1 MVKETATKSDDF
13 YCPVYDGYISE
24 YDCCEICCGAI
35 DGRIPNDGIPELM
48 DIKIITQ
55 RRQWCLDCVRNK
67 LALREAQIFRDE
79 QAKYEIKPGDRI
91 KVSDIVDYRFWTD
104 YNGNTVS
111 VSVDFETADDFHYD
125 LKMDDWHEF
134 QTKVLKVAN
143 SSINTTTTTE
153 AFKEFFEN
161 NTDLFDF
168 EEVLKSNG
176 IIYGKIAYY

>member
-1 MVKETATKSDDF
+1 
-13 YCPVYDGYISE
+13 
-24 YDCCEICCGAI
+24 
-35 DGRIPNDGIPELM
+35 M
-48 DIKIITQ
+48 DIKVITE
-55 RRQWCLDCVRNK
+55 RRQGCLDCVRNTW
-67 LALREAQIFRDE
+67 AQREAQIFRE
-79 QAKYEIKPGDRI
+79 ERAKFEKKPGDRI

-125 LKMDDWHEF
+125 LEMEAWHKF
-134 QTKVLKVAN
+134 QTKVLKVTN

-168 EEVLKSNG
+168 EEALKCNG
-176 IIYGKIAYY
+176 IPYGKTVFD